1 MNVISLVWRVFYGNY
16 CGMWGQN
23 ALIQEGKEMA
33 SVLYTYRSCVKAL
46 PQVYFGFNSN
56 KYEYDCC
63 HWNTSLNNFSFFSG
77 SLKNVYDV
85 AASRIHEAQSGWLVS
100 GDVSSFGLGDESFA
114 WNPEMASIGCI
125 ESIWSLTFFYL
136 LVTVMYHVWFLLL
149 LSF

>member
-1 MNVISLVWRVFYGNY
+1 MAITVECEDRMHLSKRGRRWHRCFIRIEVASKHFLRSILVSILINMNMIVVIE
-16 CGMWGQN
+16 
-23 ALIQEGKEMA
+23 IH
-33 SVLYTYRSCVKAL
+33 
-46 PQVYFGFNSN
+46 
-56 KYEYDCC
+56 
-63 HWNTSLNNFSFFSG
+63 HWIIWVFFSG

-136 LVTVMYHVWFLLL
+136 LFTVMYHVWFLALAEFL
-149 LSF
+149 RPLCVVWWCS